1 VVEGDAITP
10 GMNVIPG
17 HPSANEDPG
26 CLDGA
31 HRAVDNGLPDLEKVV
46 RRLDQ
51 APAVRSEEVT

>member
-1 VVEGDAITP
+1 
-10 GMNVIPG
+10 MNVIPG